1 MTRRS
6 RSRGLT
12 LLEVMVSIGI
22 LAMVGSLIYGAFDG
36 MSRSRRGLSRINDRY
51 HQGRAALSRM
61 SRELQSGFLSVHQP
75 PSEAARVRKTAFI
88 GTTERVDFTSF
99 SHRRLERDS
108 HESDQNEIGYFI
120 SRDPE
125 SSSKYDLVRRE
136 SKYIDEYPTK
146 GGIIQV
152 LAEDVDS
159 FSLQYFEPVTGEWVD
174 TWDSTQL
181 SGQPDRLPSAVKV
194 TVVLNG
200 GPNDEPLTLRTKIPI
215 SIQLALDVA
224 L

>member
-1 MTRRS
+1 LTRRS
-6 RSRGLT
+6 FSRGLT
-12 LLEVMVSIGI
+12 LLEIMVSIAI
-22 LAMVGSLIYGAFDG
+22 LSMVGMLIYGAFDG

-61 SRELQSGFLSVHQP
+61 SRELPAAFLSLHQP

-88 GTTERVDFTSF
+88 GTAERVDFTSF

-108 HESDQNEIGYFI
+108 HESDQNELGYFL
-120 SRDPE
+120 SRDPD
-125 SSSKYDLVRRE
+125 SNKYDLVRRE

-146 GGIIQV
+146 GGIVQV
-152 LAEDVDS
+152 LAEDVET
-159 FSLQYFEPVTGEWVD
+159 FTLEYFEPITGEWVD
-174 TWDSTQL
+174 AWDSTQV
-181 SGQPDRLPSAVKV
+181 SGQPDRLPLAVKV

-200 GPNDEPLTLRTKIPI
+200 GPGDEPLTLRTKIPI
-215 SIQLALDVA
+215 AAQLALDFA